1 MMSQGIYQFRVCV
14 CVCVYIYIYIYIQHE
29 IFVMNVITRV
39 QTGIGFHEANIL
51 KGASIQS
58 IEE

>member
-14 CVCVYIYIYIYIQHE
+14 CVYIYIYIQHE

>member
-14 CVCVYIYIYIYIQHE
+14 CVCVCVLYIYIQHE

>member
-1 MMSQGIYQFRVCV
+1 VCVCV
-14 CVCVYIYIYIYIQHE
+14 CVCVYS
-29 IFVMNVITRV
+29 TRDICYECHH

-58 IEE
+58 IEEEAGIEILKGLAP

>member
-14 CVCVYIYIYIYIQHE
+14 CVCVCIYIQHE

-39 QTGIGFHEANIL
+39 QTGIGFDEANIL